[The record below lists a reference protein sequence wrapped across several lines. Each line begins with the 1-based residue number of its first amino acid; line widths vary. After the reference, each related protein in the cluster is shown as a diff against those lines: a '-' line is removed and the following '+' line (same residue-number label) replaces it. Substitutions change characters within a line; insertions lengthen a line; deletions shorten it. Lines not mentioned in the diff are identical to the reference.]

1 MNKFILPIIVL
12 FVGNAVAV
20 LLMFSGPDAKKHV
33 QKQHIPLVEAQAL
46 KTESYTVKVR
56 SSGKIKASTQTKLVA
71 EISGRI
77 VKLADNFQDGSFF
90 AKGDILLQ
98 IDDADF
104 INAVTVAK
112 SEVEQQ
118 QLQLQEEQARAK
130 VAKQDWRLL
139 DSKQSPSELVTRK
152 PHIQTAESALAAAKA
167 RLKQA
172 KRNLDRTYIRVP
184 YHGQVLSRSVDVG
197 QYVSA
202 GTVLGEIYAKDSLE
216 VQLPVSLRQYEQLS
230 LKTHEKTASTNKTNV
245 DKTDKKTDSKASIQQ
260 GEKVEFY
267 MQQGKNKSAWTGH
280 VLRSSAALDS
290 NTNQLNITA
299 RINKSETHPIKIG
312 QFVRAYIY
320 GKIYHN
326 IYIVPRS
333 AIRQNKQIFLLKRN
347 AESDVAELF
356 LQDIE
361 VLHTEANKS
370 IIRADISDYSH
381 LVITPMPL
389 AQSGLKVRLKAE
401 Q

>member
-1 MNKFILPIIVL
+1 
-12 FVGNAVAV
+12 
-20 LLMFSGPDAKKHV
+20 
-33 QKQHIPLVEAQAL
+33 
-46 KTESYTVKVR
+46 
-56 SSGKIKASTQTKLVA
+56 
-71 EISGRI
+71 
-77 VKLADNFQDGSFF
+77 
-90 AKGDILLQ
+90 
-98 IDDADF
+98 
-104 INAVTVAK
+104 
-112 SEVEQQ
+112 
-118 QLQLQEEQARAK
+118 
-130 VAKQDWRLL
+130 
-139 DSKQSPSELVTRK
+139 
-152 PHIQTAESALAAAKA
+152 
-167 RLKQA
+167 
-172 KRNLDRTYIRVP
+172 
-184 YHGQVLSRSVDVG
+184 
-197 QYVSA
+197 
-202 GTVLGEIYAKDSLE
+202 
-216 VQLPVSLRQYEQLS
+216 
-230 LKTHEKTASTNKTNV
+230 
-245 DKTDKKTDSKASIQQ
+245 
-260 GEKVEFY
+260 

-299 RINKSETHPIKIG
+299 RINKSEAHPIKIG

-370 IIRADISDYSH
+370 IIRVEISDYSH
-381 LVITPMPL
+381 LVTTPMPL

>member
-33 QKQHIPLVEAQAL
+33 QKQHIPLVEAQVL

-104 INAVTVAK
+104 INAITVAK

-118 QLQLQEEQARAK
+118 QLKLQEEQARAK

-139 DSKQSPSELVTRK
+139 DSKHSPSELVTRK
-152 PHIQTAESALAAAKA
+152 PHIQTAESALSAAKA

-230 LKTHEKTASTNKTNV
+230 LDKTNV
-245 DKTDKKTDSKASIQQ
+245 DKTDSKASIQQ

-299 RINKSETHPIKIG
+299 RINKSEAHPIKIG

-361 VLHTEANKS
+361 VLHTEANQS
-370 IIRADISDYSH
+370 IIRVEISDYSH
-381 LVITPMPL
+381 LVTTPMPL